1 MDVENAA
8 LTDVGCRRHR
18 NEDAFFV
25 SDEMKLYVVSDGMG
39 GHRAGDVAS
48 RLVVEGMR
56 EYIDRVKDRG
66 DGQASAGQAGLSRE
80 ASHLVDAIGHANRKV
95 WHASRNASDCEGM
108 GATVSAVWISGSSF
122 VAANVG
128 DSPVYCIH
136 GETIEMV
143 SVPHNLSN
151 GKTTN
156 GDKPPEPKGLKNIL
170 TRAVGI
176 RERVVADVCE
186 SQCYPGD
193 RFVLCS
199 DGLSNRVSE
208 EEILQAARNLSQGGH
223 PNLGGVGQGPGRGRQ
238 HYRGGGEGEWAGT
251 GPFIRVD
258 DSGSWQVSARGDER
272 IRRCR

>member
-1 MDVENAA
+1 MTMDVENAA

-56 EYIDRVKDRG
+56 EYIHRVKDRA
-66 DGQASAGQAGLSRE
+66 DGQDSPVGSGLSRE

-95 WHASRNASDCEGM
+95 WHAARNASDCEGM
-108 GATVSAVWISGSSF
+108 GATVSAVWIRGTTF

-136 GETIEMV
+136 GETIELV

-151 GKTTN
+151 GKMIN
-156 GDKPPEPKGLKNIL
+156 GEEQPEPKGLKNIL

-208 EEILQAARNLSQGGH
+208 EEIFQAARNLS
-223 PNLGGVGQGPGRGRQ
+223 LREATRTLVELAKA
-238 HYRGGGEGEWAGT
+238 RGGDDNITVVVVKVCGRER
-251 GPFIRVD
+251 GPFSGWMTRVL
-258 DSGSWQVSARGDER
+258 GRLLPGVMKG
-272 IRRCR
+272 